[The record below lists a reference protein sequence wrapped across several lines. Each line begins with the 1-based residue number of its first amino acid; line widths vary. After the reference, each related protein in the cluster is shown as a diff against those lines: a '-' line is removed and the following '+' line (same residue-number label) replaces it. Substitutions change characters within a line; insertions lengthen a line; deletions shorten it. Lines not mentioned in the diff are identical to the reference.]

1 MMILEQRD
9 VLQADETALLA
20 DWHAR
25 WHEKHANYQWF
36 NEDGIVDYERWAA
49 LPDGKH
55 ILILLKETNGL
66 HGSLTDFL
74 RNGGS
79 QTYWRTWN
87 NAARWANLILNGTY
101 WKFVSR
107 AELDDMVRNI
117 AVVNLKKYAGGARA
131 NRKEVLNEASKDID
145 LLKRQITLYEPEI
158 ILTGGWNLVSDFLH
172 DTIFEDTAA
181 WNRPNDVTQLWYY
194 ETTQITPN
202 HKTLVVSM
210 PHPNRA
216 AKRWTLEL
224 EKVLR
229 ATDRICY
236 EK

>member
-1 MMILEQRD
+1 MMTQEQRD
-9 VLQADETALLA
+9 ALQAEETALLA
-20 DWHAR
+20 DWHIR

-36 NEDGIVDYERWAA
+36 NEDGIVDYDRWAA

-55 ILILLKETNGL
+55 ILVLLKETNGL

-74 RNGGS
+74 RSGGS
-79 QTYWRTWN
+79 PTYWRTWN
-87 NAARWANLILNGTY
+87 NATRWANLILNGTY

-117 AVVNLKKYAGGARA
+117 AVVNLKKYAGGSRA
-131 NRKEVLNEASKDID
+131 NRKEVLDEASKDID
-145 LLKRQITLYEPEI
+145 LLKRQITLYEPDI

-172 DTIFEDTAA
+172 DTIYEDTAV
-181 WNRPNDVTQLWYY
+181 WNRPNETTQLWYY
-194 ETTQITPN
+194 ETAQITPN

-229 ATDRICY
+229 TTNRI
-236 EK
+236 